1 MEVINI
7 SKRRWYTVFVILLPL
22 LNQYTILSMNF
33 MDVFNIFVLLSYLLT
48 SKGRIKKGNGFIPY
62 ILYTLVLM
70 VVSMLGLSV
79 YSPILMLKNIISFTI
94 LVFNL
99 FFVGPD
105 FFDLEYGFKCYADFT
120 LLSCVVVIFQTILNI
135 GFGKRLILV
144 FPWSVLNYG
153 NNMSGATFI
162 STVAAYHSYRASAFF
177 LEPAYF
183 AEFCLPFLF
192 IALFNLDARL
202 STHNI
207 TRCLFV
213 TISICLTTSMLG
225 IVGCVIA
232 WSIYL
237 AQMLWTSKRR
247 KLIILI
253 PIVIGAGLYIYN
265 LDSVQ
270 AQIVSKMYSAQNLTM
285 STSLSLRLTRGWYCF
300 EQLSPI
306 RKMAG
311 VGYGCVSS
319 FFTQHNVTT
328 IIDKEGIVNSYMNG
342 ISLMLCSLGIIGTL
356 LYLLPLIKMF
366 FQNKKVFMLLICWGI
381 LMFTSQVFD
390 TASYFVLM
398 IFIIVI
404 SRERREDGMIVDYSV
419 NKF

>member
-7 SKRRWYTVFVILLPL
+7 SKRRWYTLFVILLPL

-33 MDVFNIFVLLSYLLT
+33 MDVFNIFVLLSYLLAT
-48 SKGRIKKGNGFIPY
+48 KGRIKTGNGYIPY
-62 ILYTLVLM
+62 ILYSLVLM
-70 VVSMLGLSV
+70 CISMLGLSV
-79 YSPILMLKNIISFTI
+79 YSPVLMLKNVVSFTI
-94 LVFNL
+94 FAFNL

-105 FFDLEYGFKCYADFT
+105 FFDLDYGFKCYT
-120 LLSCVVVIFQTILNI
+120 NIILISCVVAVFQTLLNI
-135 GFGKRLILV
+135 VFSKRLILV
-144 FPWSVLNYG
+144 IPWLTLNYG
-153 NNMSGATFI
+153 NGMSGSTFI
-162 STVAAYHSYRASAFF
+162 STVTSYYSYRASAFF

-192 IALFNLDARL
+192 LALFNSDVRL
-202 STHNI
+202 STKNI
-207 TRCLFV
+207 ARCLFV
-213 TISICLTTSMLG
+213 TISVCLTTSMLG

-265 LDSVQ
+265 LESVQ

-285 STSLSLRLTRGWYCF
+285 GTSLSLRLTRGWYCF
-300 EQLSPI
+300 DQLSSTH
-306 RKMAG
+306 KMLG
-311 VGYGCVSS
+311 VGYGCVSP
-319 FFTQHNVTT
+319 FFTQHNITT